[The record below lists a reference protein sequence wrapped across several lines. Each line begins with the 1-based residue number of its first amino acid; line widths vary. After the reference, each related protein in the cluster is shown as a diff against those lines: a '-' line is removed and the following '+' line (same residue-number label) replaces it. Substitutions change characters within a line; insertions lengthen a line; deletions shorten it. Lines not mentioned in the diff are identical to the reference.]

1 MATFFYLMCA
11 LVLLLCGILL
21 TRAYLR
27 SHLRLL
33 LWSAICFLGL
43 AISNLLVFV
52 DLIMLPEIDL
62 YIARLAV
69 ASAAMMILLYG
80 LIWEGHR

>member
-27 SHLRLL
+27 SRLRLL
-33 LWSAICFLGL
+33 LWSAICFMGL
-43 AISNLLVFV
+43 AISNLLVFI
-52 DLIMLPEIDL
+52 DLIMLPEVDL
-62 YIARLAV
+62 YLARLA
-69 ASAAMMILLYG
+69 AAAMAMMILLYG

>member
-1 MATFFYLMCA
+1 MATFFYIMCA

-27 SHLRLL
+27 SRLRLL

-62 YIARLAV
+62 YIARLATAAV
-69 ASAAMMILLYG
+69 AMMILLYG

>member
-1 MATFFYLMCA
+1 MATFFYIMCA
-11 LVLLLCGILL
+11 LVSLLCGILL
-21 TRAYLR
+21 TRAYAR
-27 SHLRLL
+27 SRLRLL

-52 DLIMLPEIDL
+52 DLIVLPEVDL
-62 YIARLAV
+62 YIARLVTAAV
-69 ASAAMMILLYG
+69 AMMILLYG

>member
-27 SHLRLL
+27 SRLRLL
-33 LWSAICFLGL
+33 LWSAICFVGL
-43 AISNLLVFV
+43 AISNLLVFI
-52 DLIMLPEIDL
+52 DLIMLPEVDL
-62 YIARLAV
+62 YLARLA
-69 ASAAMMILLYG
+69 AAAMAMMILLYG

>member
-27 SHLRLL
+27 SRLRLL
-33 LWSAICFLGL
+33 LWSAICFIGL

-52 DLIMLPEIDL
+52 DLVMLPEIDL
-62 YIARLAV
+62 YIARLATAAV
-69 ASAAMMILLYG
+69 AMMILLYG